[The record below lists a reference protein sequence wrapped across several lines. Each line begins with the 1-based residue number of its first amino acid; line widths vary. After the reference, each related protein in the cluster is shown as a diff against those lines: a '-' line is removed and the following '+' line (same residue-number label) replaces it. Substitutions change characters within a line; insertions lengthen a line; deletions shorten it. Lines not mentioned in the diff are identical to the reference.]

1 MTQLY
6 VGNLSADGD
15 EKAIRALFSRYGVVR
30 EVLMKNGY
38 AFVEFEDACSA
49 DTAMRDL
56 NGESALLF
64 CVVCVHTKL
73 QVAAELPF
81 PRLLSPVFST
91 CWNTIATCFVRRYA
105 SSWVYCVDSMLR
117 IWELCCCVALGRLES
132 VERFSVV
139 FVRWGRASTAD
150 GRHWRHSAGSLAGG
164 AIDLKEVF

>member
-56 NGESALLF
+56 NGGYCITRATRSRWYYF
-64 CVVCVHTKL
+64 QGVI
-73 QVAAELPF
+73 AAEISAP
-81 PRLLSPVFST
+81 SD
-91 CWNTIATCFVRRYA
+91 ATKA
-105 SSWVYCVDSMLR
+105 
-117 IWELCCCVALGRLES
+117 E
-132 VERFSVV
+132 
-139 FVRWGRASTAD
+139 
-150 GRHWRHSAGSLAGG
+150 
-164 AIDLKEVF
+164 

>member
-56 NGESALLF
+56 NGEPTITFLF
-64 CVVCVHTKL
+64 V
-73 QVAAELPF
+73 
-81 PRLLSPVFST
+81 
-91 CWNTIATCFVRRYA
+91 WI
-105 SSWVYCVDSMLR
+105 
-117 IWELCCCVALGRLES
+117 
-132 VERFSVV
+132 
-139 FVRWGRASTAD
+139 
-150 GRHWRHSAGSLAGG
+150 
-164 AIDLKEVF
+164 